1 MFDATMNLTS
11 FAVCTHSSSQ
21 SHIYRILINY
31 ISSRIS
37 LTTSRSDSHHKQFQM
52 HFRPQKKSKNCF
64 IFIHSASNQFFLDS
78 HSFRHLTTF
87 SDFYLFRHLTNFQ
100 IFTYSAILPYFR
112 FSPITPSNHFLYFQA
127 DFYSFLHFLLI
138 SSHLLDFSKSVKI
151 VMTCEK

>member
-11 FAVCTHSSSQ
+11 FAVCNTQQQSE
-21 SHIYRILINY
+21 SHIQNSDQLHFQSNFTYYIQVRLPSQTISNALQAKNY
-31 ISSRIS
+31 
-37 LTTSRSDSHHKQFQM
+37 
-52 HFRPQKKSKNCF
+52 F

-87 SDFYLFRHLTNFQ
+87 SDFYLFRHLTIFQ
-100 IFTYSAILPYFR
+100 IFTYSAILPFFR
-112 FSPITPSNHFLYFQA
+112 FSPITPSNHFLYFLA

>member
-52 HFRPQKKSKNCF
+52 HFRPKIILFSSIPHRTNFFWFSLIPPSNHFF
-64 IFIHSASNQFFLDS
+64 IF
-78 HSFRHLTTF
+78 
-87 SDFYLFRHLTNFQ
+87 
-100 IFTYSAILPYFR
+100 LPI
-112 FSPITPSNHFLYFQA
+112 PPSNHFL
-127 DFYSFLHFLLI
+127 DFHLLRHLTIFYIFRRISILFCIFCSFLLI
-138 SSHLLDFSKSVKI
+138 CWTFPRV
-151 VMTCEK
+151 

>member
-52 HFRPQKKSKNCF
+52 HFRPQKSPKN
-64 IFIHSASNQFFLDS
+64 ILI
-78 HSFRHLTTF
+78 SFSL
-87 SDFYLFRHLTNFQ
+87 
-100 IFTYSAILPYFR
+100 IP
-112 FSPITPSNHFLYFQA
+112 PSNHFFRFLPIPPSYHFL
-127 DFYSFLHFLLI
+127 DFHLLRHLTIFYIFRRISILFCIFCSFLLI
-138 SSHLLDFSKSVKI
+138 CWTFPRV
-151 VMTCEK
+151 

>member
-52 HFRPQKKSKNCF
+52 HFRPQKIVQKLF
-64 IFIHSASNQFFLDS
+64 YFHPFRIEPIFFRFSL
-78 HSFRHLTTF
+78 RHLTTF
-87 SDFYLFRHLTNFQ
+87 SDFYLFRHLT
-100 IFTYSAILPYFR
+100 IFYIFRRISILFCV
-112 FSPITPSNHFLYFQA
+112 FCS
-127 DFYSFLHFLLI
+127 FLLI
-138 SSHLLDFSKSVKI
+138 CWTFPRV
-151 VMTCEK
+151 